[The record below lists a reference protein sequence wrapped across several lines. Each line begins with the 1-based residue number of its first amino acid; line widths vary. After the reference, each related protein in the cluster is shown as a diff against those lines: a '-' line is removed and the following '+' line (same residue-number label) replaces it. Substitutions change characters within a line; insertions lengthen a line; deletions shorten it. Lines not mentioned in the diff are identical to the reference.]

1 MKYYNLL
8 FKGVETNKRPL
19 DLTDEQFEDFK
30 ERLDGTTFKIVLHPK
45 STEIDWFTNLSTET
59 AEKICLRHDI
69 NPKSVSVNDMVFF
82 YEIYHKSLVDNFFH
96 PIFVFK

>member
-1 MKYYNLL
+1 MKHYNLL

-59 AEKICLRHDI
+59 AEMICNHHQI
-69 NPKSVSVNDMVFF
+69 NPKSVSVYSMIFL
-82 YEIYHKSLVDNFFH
+82 YEIYQDKFDN
-96 PIFVFK
+96 